1 MKTIKQLAAFTVF
14 AILCFPAGL
23 FAQEEK
29 APEHGTI
36 DFGLRFA
43 AGDVD
48 GRPDLL
54 SGQCLGCG
62 SPFDPSLKTSKY
74 NEYRD
79 IRNGFFIRRLDFKFE
94 NVLGSKNNYMTLQ
107 SQKSLFKD
115 QSYLATYGS
124 YGKFKIQFRYDEI
137 PHTYSNTART
147 LFTETSPGVWRF
159 PDLIRKTLQSPT
171 TSAANLPSVIN
182 TQVVTDFNFI
192 TPAILRRAGSLLFSY
207 NPTAEWS
214 LTASFWRESEKGNRP
229 IGLIMN
235 SSPSASASSGYGVE
249 LPEPINYFNN
259 RLQFGAEYGRQSW
272 AFQAGYFGSFFQNN
286 VGTLTWD
293 NPFRLT
299 LESAGNPLTGRM
311 DLYPDNQAHYLNF
324 AAGADV
330 GKYVRVTGS
339 VTPGWLRQND
349 LFLPYSTNTALLT
362 CGDGTQACTSIAA
375 LPVARLEGNKQTLA
389 MNFSGVTTMWK
400 KVQAKASYR
409 HYDYNNNTPVHS
421 FTPAEGDS
429 AAPALDPITLLPVT
443 TENTP
448 FGYNRK
454 NLELSGS
461 WYFSKRS
468 AFKLGY
474 EKEWMDRVHRDAEH
488 SVDNSIFTAVDFSP
502 NKDLLFRLSYRH
514 SDRKP
519 EVYLDDVSLEISGG
533 IPVDSP
539 LARRFDQAAR
549 LEHRADGLVQ
559 YNFTDKLTA
568 SAFAGTLQDDYNR
581 AGESNSATPLNFL
594 TGAAA
599 TTNPYYLYGL
609 LKDISYNYGV
619 NLDYALSTQVTLFA
633 EYSREQYH
641 KRMISRYRGP
651 ESTTLTANP
660 NGCGTSSN
668 GLLYQGPCDSPNND
682 WESTANERVDILAA
696 GADAHF
702 GKKTYL
708 TAYYTLSAAKGNVNS
723 AALGTQPAN
732 FLTSPTPV
740 DPTPLALA
748 DRFMLTTTNAAVDYP
763 ETVNRSHEF
772 TVMFRYKLTDR
783 LTPKFEYRYQQWDY
797 KDYQTSAMTQY
808 MGCVATTGVP
818 AVLVPQTPSVSA
830 TVAPGCPSVGP
841 TAASSISSPYYP
853 YFVVGDPSAARYLFL
868 GVDQPSYKAHYV
880 SFTLE
885 YRF

>member
-1 MKTIKQLAAFTVF
+1 MITIKQLAAFTVF
-14 AILCFPAGL
+14 AILWFPAGL

-43 AGDVD
+43 SGDVD
-48 GRPDLL
+48 GRPDLFN
-54 SGQCLGCG
+54 GQCLGCG
-62 SPFDPSLKTSKY
+62 SPFEPSLKTSKY

-107 SQKSLFKD
+107 SQKSLYKD

-147 LFTETSPGVWRF
+147 LFTEISPGVWSF
-159 PDLIRKTLQSPT
+159 PTLIRQTLQAT
-171 TSAANLPSVIN
+171 TAANIPSVIN
-182 TQVVTDFNFI
+182 GQVVTDFNYI
-192 TPAILRRAGSLLFSY
+192 TPSILRRAGSLLFSY
-207 NPTAEWS
+207 NPTAEWT

-235 SSPSASASSGYGVE
+235 SSPSASATAGYGVE

-259 RLQFGAEYGRQSW
+259 RVQFGTEYGRQSW
-272 AFQAGYFGSFFQNN
+272 AFQAGYLGSFFQNN
-286 VGTLTWD
+286 VGSLTWD

-299 LESAGNPLTGRM
+299 GESAGNPLTGRM
-311 DLYPDNQAHYLNF
+311 DLYPDNHAQYLSF

-330 GKYVRVTGS
+330 GKYLRVTGS

-349 LFLPYSTNTALLT
+349 LFLPYSTNTALT
-362 CGDGTQACTSIAA
+362 CGDTPQPCTSLAA
-375 LPVARLEGNKQTLA
+375 LPVASLGGSKQTLA
-389 MNFSGVTTMWK
+389 MNLSGVTTMWK
-400 KVQAKASYR
+400 NVQAKASYR
-409 HYDYNNNTPVHS
+409 HYDYNNNTPVHD
-421 FTPAEGDS
+421 FTPAQGD
-429 AAPALDPITLLPVT
+429 AAQTARDPITNLPLTV

-454 NLELSGS
+454 NLELSGN

-468 AFKLGY
+468 AFKIGY

-488 SVDNSIFTAVDFSP
+488 SVDNSIFTTVDLSP

-519 EVYLDDVSLEISGG
+519 ELYLDDVSLEISGN

-549 LEHRADGLVQ
+549 LEHRGDGLVQ

-581 AGESNSATPLNFL
+581 AGESNSATALNFL

-619 NLDYALSTQVTLFA
+619 NLDYALSTKVTLFA

-641 KRMISRYRGP
+641 KRMVTRYRAP
-651 ESTTLTANP
+651 ESTSGSNGCGPNSVLTAN
-660 NGCGTSSN
+660 
-668 GLLYQGPCDSPNND
+668 QGACDTANND
-682 WESTANERVDILAA
+682 WQSVANERVDILAV
-696 GADAHF
+696 GADTYF
-702 GKKTYL
+702 SKKAYL
-708 TAYYTLSAAKGNVNS
+708 TTYYTLSAAKGNVNS
-723 AALGTQPAN
+723 MYLGDPINHPNLPVAN
-732 FLTSPTPV
+732 
-740 DPTPLALA
+740 DP
-748 DRFMLTTTNAAVDYP
+748 DRFMLVGTNSATDYP

-808 MGCVATTGVP
+808 MGCVSPIPNGPPVTNSVAGCATP
-818 AVLVPQTPSVSA
+818 ILDSNTPS
-830 TVAPGCPSVGP
+830 PSGI
-841 TAASSISSPYYP
+841 ASPYYP
-853 YFVVGDPSAARYLFL
+853 YFVVGDTSAARYLFL